1 MSRRTLAVGDEI
13 GEVVVEITR
22 EDLRAYAALSG
33 DHNPIHQDDAAALAV
48 GLPGVVAHGMFTM
61 GAVSRV
67 LVDYIGDA
75 GAVMSYGTRFT
86 RPVVV
91 PPMDAQPNTAQVHVS
106 GKVTAVDDE
115 LGTATIT
122 MSAVFNG
129 QTVLGR
135 TVATIRQP

>member
-22 EDLRAYAALSG
+22 DDLRAYAALSG

-91 PPMDAQPNTAQVHVS
+91 PPMAAQPNTAQVHVS